1 MSRSR
6 YAILKK
12 RTRLEGQEVMQGW
25 SLHKRSNTESVS
37 YVVIASKL
45 SKQTGERAKTKLLE
59 SKQDRHSL
67 TLTRQGLHFITVH
80 AESGGDADS
89 RDYRASQLQYLAR
102 AYESAG
108 GGACVLAGDFNLRQG
123 EDQVLVNEGWR
134 DSACHFDGVEPSDG
148 WTWEGWNFRARYDRV
163 YIHAGVAKL
172 AKLPHTHLKV
182 IATPKECQEATKQRL
197 EAPRSSIIY
206 RAWDLDPKP
215 QDRELNPRIF
225 TNLMR
230 VLSCRRV
237 RKA

>member
-1 MSRSR
+1 
-6 YAILKK
+6 
-12 RTRLEGQEVMQGW
+12 MQGW
-25 SLHKRSNTESVS
+25 TLHKRNETESVS

-45 SKQTGERAKTKLLE
+45 SKQTGERAKSKLLE
-59 SKQDRHSL
+59 SKQYRHSL
-67 TLTRQGLHFITVH
+67 SLTRQGLHFITVH

-163 YIHAGVAKL
+163 YIHAGVAKP
-172 AKLPHTHLKV
+172 AKFPHTHLKD
-182 IATPKECQEATKQRL
+182 IASPRDCREVAKQRP
-197 EAPRSSIIY
+197 ETPGSSLVF
-206 RAWDLDPKP
+206 RDQHVDHKP
-215 QDRELNPRIF
+215 QVMF
-225 TNLMR
+225 
-230 VLSCRRV
+230 
-237 RKA
+237 